1 MPDSGADGNTAGKL
15 TSRRRTGANKPG
27 NGFHINMS
35 VKSTNGTDILRN
47 RQWIA
52 ALQNKPLPKKSL
64 KLILKFTF
72 SSLYPWQIDKSI
84 NIIYQKQDKS
94 NIVREIYWLYITK
107 RASFILTVDCWL
119 ALLSLPPYL
128 HILCSMDINSSLLY
142 FPYQSRH
149 RSNHTRHRRH
159 PM

>member
-1 MPDSGADGNTAGKL
+1 MTHVTESLRVCLNRFQIFPLSGQGGDKLSPFGLQIFAGVGTAFQV
-15 TSRRRTGANKPG
+15 
-27 NGFHINMS
+27 GFGYHC
-35 VKSTNGTDILRN
+35 
-47 RQWIA
+47 
-52 ALQNKPLPKKSL
+52 
-64 KLILKFTF
+64 
-72 SSLYPWQIDKSI
+72 QIHPI

-142 FPYQSRH
+142 FPYQSLH
-149 RSNHTRHRRH
+149 RSNHTRHRSPH
-159 PM
+159 M